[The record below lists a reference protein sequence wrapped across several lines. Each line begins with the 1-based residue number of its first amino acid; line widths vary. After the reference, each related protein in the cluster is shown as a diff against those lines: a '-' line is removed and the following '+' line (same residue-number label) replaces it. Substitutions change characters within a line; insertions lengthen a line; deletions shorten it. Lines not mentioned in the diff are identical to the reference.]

1 MAAPSTTQKLT
12 PAADVGTGSGRKVEK
27 QPSVPGKSQPAH
39 GAGGGGSEEPPH
51 ALDEARFRLLN
62 SLLHRENVDADEL
75 LNLVGEDYPVNLMN
89 DPLLSVVIAC
99 KKPKLAVRLIA
110 KISSNDIL
118 KAYNYNGDTALHVAA
133 AMDDKEVALELI
145 RRVPDLVHMR
155 NRKQEIPLHKAALYG
170 LQGMFKLLVDENS
183 SPEARREDGAT
194 MLHCAI
200 MGNAPGL
207 ALEIAE
213 RFPFLITSR
222 NTMAV
227 TPLQL
232 MVTVPGLFRSQMVLG
247 GLESMLHNFIPL
259 EKDSHRTRQ
268 RDEEEASG
276 SSNDAGQAEGT
287 EQDDHDCFAWQRT
300 IRSRFPS
307 CRCTLVDILVFP
319 GTPTS
324 FSVLAVNWVLL
335 RLFIILKT
343 LCPRTRHLEKIKRTH
358 GKALELIEFLAR
370 DPRNMEFYVLGRK
383 QGDGGAPAAGFRERG
398 GRQDQLNAP
407 AASTRRWNEPPLIL
421 GAQMGI
427 PEFVSTILR
436 VCPEAATYL
445 DTRGRS
451 VLQVAIE
458 HGNREIVRT
467 IREMTRGKNPIL
479 PSWLLSRVDKGTG
492 RTILHFAS
500 ANAPEHN
507 QDALQMQDELRWF
520 ETVRDM
526 VPKELVYSRN
536 AQEMTAEEMFTKSH
550 QALLKSCKVQLM
562 ETGRLC
568 SGLVAAVVFAS
579 SFSVPGDK
587 DPTTGNPVYF
597 GRAAFTVFSHAYVIG
612 LSCAA
617 TSLVLFL
624 SLAMSPYKEQ
634 QFRRIIPTKYFF
646 ARSSFAMAMLSF
658 LVAFTCNIY
667 LQIYGWQK
675 AKSKDLIPFVLE
687 LTVFPVICSLVLFF
701 RGSDFGL
708 SFLFRSRR

>member
-1 MAAPSTTQKLT
+1 
-12 PAADVGTGSGRKVEK
+12 
-27 QPSVPGKSQPAH
+27 
-39 GAGGGGSEEPPH
+39 
-51 ALDEARFRLLN
+51 
-62 SLLHRENVDADEL
+62 
-75 LNLVGEDYPVNLMN
+75 
-89 DPLLSVVIAC
+89 
-99 KKPKLAVRLIA
+99 
-110 KISSNDIL
+110 
-118 KAYNYNGDTALHVAA
+118 
-133 AMDDKEVALELI
+133 
-145 RRVPDLVHMR
+145 
-155 NRKQEIPLHKAALYG
+155 
-170 LQGMFKLLVDENS
+170 
-183 SPEARREDGAT
+183 

-207 ALEIAE
+207 ALELANK
-213 RFPFLITSR
+213 FPVLITSR

-247 GLESMLHNFIPL
+247 SFESILHGFIHL
-259 EKDSHRTRQ
+259 EKDSDRTRR
-268 RDEEEASG
+268 RDEEEAAG
-276 SSNDAGQAEGT
+276 SSNDARQVEAT
-287 EQDDHDCFAWQRT
+287 KQDDHEYFGRQRT
-300 IRSRFPS
+300 IGSRFPS
-307 CRCTLVDILVFP
+307 YCCTLVDILVIP
-319 GTPTS
+319 
-324 FSVLAVNWVLL
+324 VKWVHLF
-335 RLFIILKT
+335 LFIILKT
-343 LCPRTRHLEKIKRTH
+343 LYPRTRHLEKIKRTH
-358 GKALELIEFLAR
+358 RKALELIEYLAR
-370 DPRNMEFYVLGRK
+370 DPTNMEFYVLGRK
-383 QGDGGAPAAGFRERG
+383 QGDGGAPAASFRERG
-398 GRQDQLNAP
+398 ERQDQLNAP

-427 PEFVSTILR
+427 PEFVSTILQ
-436 VCPEAATYL
+436 VCPEADTYL

-467 IREMTRGKNPIL
+467 IREMTRGNNPIL
-479 PSWLLSRVDKGTG
+479 PSWLLSRVDKRTG
-492 RTILHFAS
+492 RTILHLAS

-536 AQEMTAEEMFTKSH
+536 AQEMTAEEVFTESH
-550 QALLKSCKVQLM
+550 QAMLRSCKGQLM
-562 ETGRLC
+562 ETGRTC

-579 SFSVPGDK
+579 SFSIPGDK
-587 DPTTGNPVYF
+587 DPATGNPIFF
-597 GRAAFTVFSHAYVIG
+597 GRAAFKVFSHAYVIG

-646 ARSSFAMAMLSF
+646 ARSSFGLAMLSF

-667 LQIYGWQK
+667 LQLYGWRK

-687 LTVFPVICSLVLFF
+687 LTVFPVVCFLVLFF

-708 SFLFRSRR
+708 SFLLRL

>member
-1 MAAPSTTQKLT
+1 MGD
-12 PAADVGTGSGRKVEK
+12 PAALANTDSIHDGTEDTD
-27 QPSVPGKSQPAH
+27 PLH
-39 GAGGGGSEEPPH
+39 
-51 ALDEARFRLLN
+51 LLN
-62 SLLHRENVDADEL
+62 RRYFLTVKSHFRQRKHEALLALAV
-75 LNLVGEDYPVNLMN
+75 EDPGRPVNLMN
-89 DPLLSVVIAC
+89 DTLLHVVIAC
-99 KKPKLAVRLIA
+99 NKTDLAKSIILQMPVETLAA
-110 KISSNDIL
+110 KNL
-118 KAYNYNGDTALHVAA
+118 YGDTALHVAA
-133 AMDDKEVALELI
+133 AVGNSEVARELFSK
-145 RRVPDLVHMR
+145 REDLIGEQ
-155 NRKQEIPLHKAALYG
+155 NLKQETPLHKAAFYG
-170 LQGMFKLLVDENS
+170 HHDMFWCLVDEGNG
-183 SPEARREDGAT
+183 SPYERREDGAT

-200 MGNAPGL
+200 MGNEPGL

-213 RFPFLITSR
+213 HFPLLITSR

-232 MVTVPGLFRSQMVLG
+232 MVTVPGLFRSQMELG
-247 GLESMLHNFIPL
+247 GFESILHDL
-259 EKDSHRTRQ
+259 Y
-268 RDEEEASG
+268 
-276 SSNDAGQAEGT
+276 
-287 EQDDHDCFAWQRT
+287 
-300 IRSRFPS
+300 
-307 CRCTLVDILVFP
+307 
-319 GTPTS
+319 
-324 FSVLAVNWVLL
+324 
-335 RLFIILKT
+335 
-343 LCPRTRHLEKIKRTH
+343 PRTRHLEKIKRTH
-358 GKALELIEFLAR
+358 RKALELIEFLAR
-370 DPRNMEFYVLGRK
+370 DPRNMEFYVLGRM

-436 VCPEAATYL
+436 VCPEAGTYL

-479 PSWLLSRVDKGTG
+479 PSWLLSRVDKRTG

-500 ANAPEHN
+500 ANVPEHN

-536 AQEMTAEEMFTKSH
+536 AQEMTAEEMFTESH
-550 QALLKSCKVQLM
+550 RGLLKSCKVQLM

-568 SGLVAAVVFAS
+568 SGLIAAVVFAS
-579 SFSVPGDK
+579 SFSIPGDK
-587 DPTTGNPVYF
+587 DPATGNPVYF

-624 SLAMSPYKEQ
+624 SLAMSPNKEQ

-646 ARSSFAMAMLSF
+646 ARSSFGFAMLSF

-667 LQIYGWQK
+667 LQLYGWQK
-675 AKSKDLIPFVLE
+675 TKSKDLIPFVLE
-687 LTVFPVICSLVLFF
+687 LTVFPVNCFLVLFF
-701 RGSDFGL
+701 RGFTFDIP
-708 SFLFRSRR
+708 FLFRSWR

>member
-247 GLESMLHNFIPL
+247 GLESMLHN
-259 EKDSHRTRQ
+259 
-268 RDEEEASG
+268 
-276 SSNDAGQAEGT
+276 
-287 EQDDHDCFAWQRT
+287 
-300 IRSRFPS
+300 
-307 CRCTLVDILVFP
+307 
-319 GTPTS
+319 
-324 FSVLAVNWVLL
+324 
-335 RLFIILKT
+335 

>member
-1 MAAPSTTQKLT
+1 MAAPSTTQKLKS
-12 PAADVGTGSGRKVEK
+12 AANVGTGSGRKVEK

-51 ALDEARFRLLN
+51 ALDVARFRRLN
-62 SLLHRENVDADEL
+62 SLIHRENVDVNEL
-75 LNLVGEDYPVNLMN
+75 LRLVEQDNHVNLMN

-99 KKPKLAVRLIA
+99 KKPKLACRLID

-118 KAYNYNGDTALHVAA
+118 KAYNYDGDTALHVAV
-133 AMDDKEVALELI
+133 AMDDKEVALKLI
-145 RRVPDLVHMR
+145 HRVPDLVHKL
-155 NRKQEIPLHKAALYG
+155 NVKQEIPLHKAALYG
-170 LQGMFKLLVDENS
+170 LKDMFWLLVEKNS

-200 MGNAPGL
+200 MGNAPVL
-207 ALEIAE
+207 ALQIAKNYKSQIE
-213 RFPFLITSR
+213 SR
-222 NTMAV
+222 NEHAL

-232 MVTVPGLFRSQMVLG
+232 LVTIPEAFRSQVVLG
-247 GLESMLHNFIPL
+247 ALDSFIYDL
-259 EKDSHRTRQ
+259 Y
-268 RDEEEASG
+268 
-276 SSNDAGQAEGT
+276 
-287 EQDDHDCFAWQRT
+287 
-300 IRSRFPS
+300 
-307 CRCTLVDILVFP
+307 
-319 GTPTS
+319 
-324 FSVLAVNWVLL
+324 
-335 RLFIILKT
+335 
-343 LCPRTRHLEKIKRTH
+343 PRTRRLEKIKRTH
-358 GKALELIEFLAR
+358 RKALELIEFLAR

-398 GRQDQLNAP
+398 ERRDQLNAP

-436 VCPEAATYL
+436 VCPQAATYL
-445 DTRGRS
+445 DTGGRS
-451 VLQVAIE
+451 VLQVALK

-479 PSWLLSRVDKGTG
+479 PSWLLSRVDKRTG

-500 ANAPEHN
+500 ANAPKHN

-536 AQEMTAEEMFTKSH
+536 AQEMTAEEMFTESH

-562 ETGRLC
+562 ETGRMC

-579 SFSVPGDK
+579 SFSIPGDK
-587 DPTTGNPVYF
+587 DPATGNPVFF

-634 QFRRIIPTKYFF
+634 QFRRIIPTEYFF
-646 ARSSFAMAMLSF
+646 ARSSFGLAMLSF

-667 LQIYGWQK
+667 LQLYGWQK
-675 AKSKDLIPFVLE
+675 TKSKNLIPFVLE
-687 LTVFPVICSLVLFF
+687 LTAFPFICFLVLFF
-701 RGSDFGL
+701 RGFTFDL
-708 SFLFRSRR
+708 SFLFRSWR

>member
-1 MAAPSTTQKLT
+1 MGD
-12 PAADVGTGSGRKVEK
+12 PAALANTDSIHDGTEDTDPLHVLNRRHFLTVKSHFRQRKHEALLALAVEDPGR
-27 QPSVPGKSQPAH
+27 
-39 GAGGGGSEEPPH
+39 
-51 ALDEARFRLLN
+51 
-62 SLLHRENVDADEL
+62 
-75 LNLVGEDYPVNLMN
+75 PVNLMN
-89 DPLLSVVIAC
+89 DTLLHVVIAC
-99 KKPKLAVRLIA
+99 NKTDLAKSIILQMPVETLAA
-110 KISSNDIL
+110 KNL
-118 KAYNYNGDTALHVAA
+118 YGDTALHVAA
-133 AMDDKEVALELI
+133 AVGNSEVARELFSK
-145 RRVPDLVHMR
+145 REDLIGEQNV
-155 NRKQEIPLHKAALYG
+155 KQETPLHKAAFYG
-170 LQGMFKLLVDENS
+170 HHDMFWCLVDEGNG
-183 SPEARREDGAT
+183 SPYERREDGAT

-200 MGNAPGL
+200 MGNEPGL
-207 ALEIAE
+207 ALDIAE
-213 RFPFLITSR
+213 HFPLLITSR

-232 MVTVPGLFRSQMVLG
+232 MVTVPGLFRSQMELG
-247 GLESMLHNFIPL
+247 GFESILHDLIPL

-268 RDEEEASG
+268 RDEEEAPG
-276 SSNDAGQAEGT
+276 SCNDAGQAEAA
-287 EQDDHDCFAWQRT
+287 EQDDPEYFGRHRT

-307 CRCTLVDILVFP
+307 CCCTLVDILVFP
-319 GTPTS
+319 
-324 FSVLAVNWVLL
+324 VKWV
-335 RLFIILKT
+335 RLFLFFIIRT
-343 LCPRTRHLEKIKRTH
+343 LYPRTRHLEKIKRTH
-358 GKALELIEFLAR
+358 RKALELIEFLAR
-370 DPRNMEFYVLGRK
+370 DPRNMEFYVLGRM

-479 PSWLLSRVDKGTG
+479 PSWLLSRVDKRTG

-536 AQEMTAEEMFTKSH
+536 AQEMTAEEMFTESH

-568 SGLVAAVVFAS
+568 SGLIAAVVFAS
-579 SFSVPGDK
+579 SFSIPGDK
-587 DPTTGNPVYF
+587 DPATGNPVYF
-597 GRAAFTVFSHAYVIG
+597 GRAAFKVFSHAYVIG

-624 SLAMSPYKEQ
+624 SLAMSPNKEQ

-646 ARSSFAMAMLSF
+646 ARSSFGFAMLSF

-667 LQIYGWQK
+667 LQLYGWQK
-675 AKSKDLIPFVLE
+675 TKSKDLIPFVLE
-687 LTVFPVICSLVLFF
+687 LTVFPVNCFLMLFF
-701 RGSDFGL
+701 RGFTFDIP
-708 SFLFRSRR
+708 FLFRSWR

>member
-1 MAAPSTTQKLT
+1 MGD
-12 PAADVGTGSGRKVEK
+12 PAALANTDSIHDGTEDTDPLHVLNRRHFLTVKSHFRQRKHEALLALAVEDPGR
-27 QPSVPGKSQPAH
+27 
-39 GAGGGGSEEPPH
+39 
-51 ALDEARFRLLN
+51 
-62 SLLHRENVDADEL
+62 
-75 LNLVGEDYPVNLMN
+75 PVNLMN
-89 DPLLSVVIAC
+89 DTLLHVVIAC
-99 KKPKLAVRLIA
+99 NKTDLAKSIILQMPVETLAA
-110 KISSNDIL
+110 KNL
-118 KAYNYNGDTALHVAA
+118 YGDTALHVAA
-133 AMDDKEVALELI
+133 AVGNSEVARELFSK
-145 RRVPDLVHMR
+145 REDLIGEQNV
-155 NRKQEIPLHKAALYG
+155 KQETPLHKAAFYG
-170 LQGMFKLLVDENS
+170 HHDMFWCLVDEGNG
-183 SPEARREDGAT
+183 SPYERREDGAT

-200 MGNAPGL
+200 MGNEPGL
-207 ALEIAE
+207 ALDIAE
-213 RFPFLITSR
+213 HFPLLITSR

-232 MVTVPGLFRSQMVLG
+232 MVTVPGLFRSQMELG
-247 GLESMLHNFIPL
+247 GFESILHDL
-259 EKDSHRTRQ
+259 Y
-268 RDEEEASG
+268 
-276 SSNDAGQAEGT
+276 
-287 EQDDHDCFAWQRT
+287 
-300 IRSRFPS
+300 
-307 CRCTLVDILVFP
+307 
-319 GTPTS
+319 
-324 FSVLAVNWVLL
+324 
-335 RLFIILKT
+335 
-343 LCPRTRHLEKIKRTH
+343 PRTRHLEKIKRTH
-358 GKALELIEFLAR
+358 RKALELIEFLAR
-370 DPRNMEFYVLGRK
+370 DPRNMEFYVLGRM

-479 PSWLLSRVDKGTG
+479 PSWLLSRVDKRTG

-536 AQEMTAEEMFTKSH
+536 AQEMTAEEMFTESH

-568 SGLVAAVVFAS
+568 SGLIAAVVFAS
-579 SFSVPGDK
+579 SFSIPGDK
-587 DPTTGNPVYF
+587 DPATGNPVYF
-597 GRAAFTVFSHAYVIG
+597 GRAAFKVFSHAYVIG

-624 SLAMSPYKEQ
+624 SLAMSPNKEQ

-646 ARSSFAMAMLSF
+646 ARSSFGFAMLSF

-667 LQIYGWQK
+667 LQLYGWQK
-675 AKSKDLIPFVLE
+675 TKSKDLIPFVLE
-687 LTVFPVICSLVLFF
+687 LTVFPVNCFLMLFF
-701 RGSDFGL
+701 RGFTFDIP
-708 SFLFRSRR
+708 FLFRSWR

>member
-1 MAAPSTTQKLT
+1 MPVETLAAK
-12 PAADVGTGSGRKVEK
+12 
-27 QPSVPGKSQPAH
+27 
-39 GAGGGGSEEPPH
+39 
-51 ALDEARFRLLN
+51 
-62 SLLHRENVDADEL
+62 
-75 LNLVGEDYPVNLMN
+75 NLY
-89 DPLLSVVIAC
+89 
-99 KKPKLAVRLIA
+99 
-110 KISSNDIL
+110 
-118 KAYNYNGDTALHVAA
+118 GDTALHVAA
-133 AMDDKEVALELI
+133 AVGNSEVAKELF
-145 RRVPDLVHMR
+145 RRSEDLIGEQ
-155 NRKQEIPLHKAALYG
+155 NLKQETPLHKAAFYG
-170 LQGMFKLLVDENS
+170 HHDMFWCLVDEGNG
-183 SPEARREDGAT
+183 SPYERREDGAT

-200 MGNAPGL
+200 MGNEPGL

-213 RFPFLITSR
+213 RFPLLITSR

-247 GLESMLHNFIPL
+247 CFES
-259 EKDSHRTRQ
+259 
-268 RDEEEASG
+268 
-276 SSNDAGQAEGT
+276 
-287 EQDDHDCFAWQRT
+287 
-300 IRSRFPS
+300 
-307 CRCTLVDILVFP
+307 ILYDYAMRY
-319 GTPTS
+319 
-324 FSVLAVNWVLL
+324 AVY
-335 RLFIILKT
+335 
-343 LCPRTRHLEKIKRTH
+343 PRTRHLEKIKRTH
-358 GKALELIEFLAR
+358 RKALELIEFLAR

-398 GRQDQLNAP
+398 ERQDQRNAP
-407 AASTRRWNEPPLIL
+407 TASTRRWNEPPLIL

-479 PSWLLSRVDKGTG
+479 PSWLLSRVDKRTG

-536 AQEMTAEEMFTKSH
+536 AQEMTAEEMFTESH
-550 QALLKSCKVQLM
+550 QTLLKSCKVQLM
-562 ETGRLC
+562 ETGRMC

-587 DPTTGNPVYF
+587 DPATGNPVYF
-597 GRAAFTVFSHAYVIG
+597 GRAAFTVFSHTYVFG

-634 QFRRIIPTKYFF
+634 QFRRIIPIEYFF
-646 ARSSFAMAMLSF
+646 ARSSFGLAMLSF

-667 LQIYGWQK
+667 LQLYGWQK
-675 AKSKDLIPFVLE
+675 TKSKDLIPFILE
-687 LTVFPVICSLVLFF
+687 LTAFPFICFLVLFF
-701 RGSDFGL
+701 YGSKFGL
-708 SFLFRSRR
+708 SFLFHSWR

>member
-1 MAAPSTTQKLT
+1 MGD
-12 PAADVGTGSGRKVEK
+12 PALANTDSIHDGTE
-27 QPSVPGKSQPAH
+27 
-39 GAGGGGSEEPPH
+39 
-51 ALDEARFRLLN
+51 
-62 SLLHRENVDADEL
+62 DADPLHVLNRRHFLTVKSHIRQKKHEEL
-75 LNLVGEDYPVNLMN
+75 LALAGEDPDRPVNLMN
-89 DPLLSVVIAC
+89 DTLLHVVIAC
-99 KKPKLAVRLIA
+99 NETDLAKRIIQQMPVETLAA
-110 KISSNDIL
+110 KNL
-118 KAYNYNGDTALHVAA
+118 YGDTALHVAA
-133 AMDDKEVALELI
+133 AVGNSEVARELF
-145 RRVPDLVHMR
+145 RRSEDLIGEH
-155 NRKQEIPLHKAALYG
+155 NLKQETPLHKAAFYG
-170 LQGMFKLLVDENS
+170 HHDMFWCLVNEGQG
-183 SPEARREDGAT
+183 SPYERREDGAT

-213 RFPFLITSR
+213 HFPLLITSR

-232 MVTVPGLFRSQMVLG
+232 MVTIPGLFRSQMVLG
-247 GLESMLHNFIPL
+247 SSESILYNLIPF
-259 EKDSHRTRQ
+259 EKDSRRTRQ
-268 RDEEEASG
+268 RDEEEAPG
-276 SSNDAGQAEGT
+276 SPNDAPQAEAA
-287 EQDDHDCFAWQRT
+287 EQDDHEYFGRQRT
-300 IRSRFPS
+300 IRSRCLS
-307 CRCTLVDILVFP
+307 CCCTLVDILLVPVKWALLFP
-319 GTPTS
+319 
-324 FSVLAVNWVLL
+324 
-335 RLFIILKT
+335 FIILRAFY
-343 LCPRTRHLEKIKRTH
+343 PRTRQLEEIKITH
-358 GKALELIEFLAR
+358 RKALELIEYLVR
-370 DPRNMEFYVLGRK
+370 DPTYMEFYVLGRK
-383 QGDGGAPAAGFRERG
+383 QSDGGASAASFRERG
-398 GRQDQLNAP
+398 ERQDQLNAP

-427 PEFVSTILR
+427 PEYVSTILQ

-467 IREMTRGKNPIL
+467 IREMSRGKNPVL

-492 RTILHFAS
+492 RTILHLAS

-507 QDALQMQDELRWF
+507 QDALQMQDQLRWF

-526 VPKELVYSRN
+526 VPKKLVYSRN
-536 AQEMTAEEMFTKSH
+536 AQEMTAEEIFTESH

-562 ETGRLC
+562 ETGRMC

-579 SFSVPGDK
+579 SFSIPGDK
-587 DPTTGNPVYF
+587 DPATGNPIYF
-597 GRAAFTVFSHAYVIG
+597 GRAAFKVFSHAYVFG

-646 ARSSFAMAMLSF
+646 ASSSFGLAMLSF

-667 LQIYGWQK
+667 LQLYGWQK
-675 AKSKDLIPFVLE
+675 TKSKDLIPFVLE
-687 LTVFPVICSLVLFF
+687 LTLFPLICFLVLFY
-701 RGSDFGL
+701 RGSEFGL
-708 SFLFRSRR
+708 SFLYRSWR